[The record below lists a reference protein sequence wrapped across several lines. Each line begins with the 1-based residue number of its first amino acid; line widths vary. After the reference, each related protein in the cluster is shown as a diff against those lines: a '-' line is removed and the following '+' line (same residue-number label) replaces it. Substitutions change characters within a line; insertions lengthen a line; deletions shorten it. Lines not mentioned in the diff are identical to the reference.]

1 MRLVGGKS
9 PNEGRVE
16 ICLNSKWGTVCHD
29 FWGTADAQV
38 ACRQL
43 GYLSTGMKVDCN
55 CEDTFLFVTIGALA
69 FYNAYFSQGTGPI
82 QLDNVQC
89 TGNEQTILQCSH
101 STIDNCGHS
110 QDAGIRC
117 SGKKTLY

>member
-1 MRLVGGKS
+1 M
-9 PNEGRVE
+9 
-16 ICLNSKWGTVCHD
+16 
-29 FWGTADAQV
+29 
-38 ACRQL
+38 
-43 GYLSTGMKVDCN
+43 
-55 CEDTFLFVTIGALA
+55 FVTTGALY

-82 QLDNVQC
+82 QLDNIQC

-117 SGKKTLY
+117 RGKITSSSIICVQKHYVL

>member
-1 MRLVGGKS
+1 M
-9 PNEGRVE
+9 
-16 ICLNSKWGTVCHD
+16 
-29 FWGTADAQV
+29 F
-38 ACRQL
+38 
-43 GYLSTGMKVDCN
+43 
-55 CEDTFLFVTIGALA
+55 DTTGALY

-117 SGKKTLY
+117 RGKITSSSFVYKLTMSLIDLHRDLQCRGSCTTDWWPY